1 MATTSSFSIHR
12 VAQLYRYNAPW
23 LKKQILLYFG
33 VSLVVSALYLLGQN
47 HLWQMAVYA
56 LTSMAL
62 SVAFILSPLVF
73 AKGGDTRII
82 ERLIPATP
90 AEKFVFHISYLAIFV
105 TLSCYLLPYI
115 AQMISPQPTLGGDFS
130 DIMESAVK
138 SPRIFEYCQY
148 AAMVA
153 GMVTCLYFI
162 TAARRGRIVKAIM
175 LSFAV
180 IITFNIITAIAT
192 AIEAFKIGMAEAQ
205 SGTEEVDPTD
215 ITRKVTEAVS
225 QHTTYAWILFA
236 FIALYIIWMLT
247 LTYRALYR
255 KNL

>member
-1 MATTSSFSIHR
+1 MATTSSFSISR

-23 LKKQILLYFG
+23 LKKQILLYLG

-47 HLWQMAVYA
+47 HFWQMAVYA

-90 AEKFVFHISYLAIFV
+90 AEKFVFHISYLLIFV
-105 TLSCYLLPYI
+105 TLSCYLLPFI
-115 AQMISPQPTLGGDFS
+115 AKLISPAPVLSGDFA
-130 DIMESAVK
+130 DMVGNAMN
-138 SPRIFEYCQY
+138 SPVVFDLCEYG
-148 AAMVA
+148 AMAA
-153 GMVTCLYFI
+153 GMITCLYFI
-162 TAARRGRIVKAIM
+162 TAARRGRVVKAIM

-192 AIEAFKIGMAEAQ
+192 AIEAFKIGVADAQ
-205 SGTEEVDPTD
+205 SGVEEPDPAV
-215 ITRKVTEAVS
+215 IAQKITEAVS
-225 QHTTYAWILFA
+225 QHTTYAWILFGV
-236 FIALYIIWMLT
+236 IALFIIWMLT